1 MMYLISSCFFGLLFS
16 VLCGACAATLLVAL
30 KVSGAV
36 PIGIAVGVLVF
47 ALYVVLTVS
56 KQKKLLQSVPAFEEK
71 EALCVELYAHL
82 FAKSYRGSY
91 KLYVFSDNLYFF
103 SPTAPSSLKTFSFKK
118 EDLAIAKVLIS
129 PEEEDVEVYDLVLYE
144 GKEQIAQ
151 LHTRARYR
159 TALEQ
164 TLASLG
170 YFDAPLPQ
178 MVETN

>member
-1 MMYLISSCFFGLLFS
+1 MTYLISSCIIGFLFS
-16 VLCGACAATLLVAL
+16 ALCGACAATLLVAL
-30 KVSGAV
+30 KASGAV

-47 ALYVVLTVS
+47 LLYVGFS
-56 KQKKLLQSVPAFEEK
+56 IFKHKKLLQSAPVFEEK
-71 EALCVELYAHL
+71 EALCVELSAHL

-91 KLYVFSDNLYFF
+91 KLYVFSDSLYFF
-103 SPTAPSSLKTFSFKK
+103 SPTAPSSLKTFSLKK

-129 PEEEDVEVYDLVLYE
+129 PEEEDVEVYDWVLYE

-159 TALEQ
+159 AALEQ